1 MSTPIRFALIGTGNI
16 SGIHAQAIKEIPGAQ
31 LTAAYSVAG
40 LEAFA
45 EKWGCAAAGSLDE
58 LLARKDV
65 DAVCI
70 TTPSGSHGEPAI
82 AALRA
87 GKHVLCEKP
96 LEITPQRIDAILAAA
111 EESGSLLAAVFQSRF
126 GEGARTVK
134 KAVDAGRLG
143 RITLCSAYIK
153 WWRTQQYYDS
163 GAWRG
168 TWEMDG
174 GGALMNQGVH
184 AIDLLTW
191 YVGVPVEVKA
201 NIATL
206 AHERIAVE
214 DTAVAALRFANGA
227 LGVIEGAT
235 STYPGWNKRI
245 ELSGDKGSIILEDD
259 NIKFWQFENEEPGD
273 EAIRTGG
280 GGGADIGGGA
290 ANPLAIS
297 NEGHRR
303 QIEDLCNAIREKRQ
317 PAIPGREARNAVAV
331 ICSIYE
337 SAKTGKPVQVT

>member
-1 MSTPIRFALIGTGNI
+1 MSTPVRFALIGTGNI
-16 SGIHAQAIKEIPGAQ
+16 SAIHAEAIKDIPGAE

-40 LEAFA
+40 LEDFA
-45 EKWGCAAAGSLDE
+45 KKWGCAAAGSLEE
-58 LLARKDV
+58 LLALKDV

-96 LEITPQRIDAILAAA
+96 LEITPQRIDAILGAAT
-111 EESGSLLAAVFQSRF
+111 ESGSLLAAVFQSRF
-126 GEGARTVK
+126 GKGAQTVK
-134 KAVDAGRLG
+134 KAAEAGRFG
-143 RITLCSAYIK
+143 RFTLCSAYIK

-191 YVGVPVEVKA
+191 FVGVPAEVKA

-214 DTAVAALRFANGA
+214 DTAVAALRFTNGA

-245 ELSGDKGSIILEDD
+245 ELSGDKGSVILEDD
-259 NIKFWQFENEEPGD
+259 NIKFWHFEKEEPGD
-273 EAIRTGG
+273 DAIRSGSV
-280 GGGADIGGGA
+280 GGANIGGGV
-290 ANPLAIS
+290 ANPMSIS
-297 NEGHRR
+297 TEGHRL
-303 QIEDLCNAIREKRQ
+303 QIEDLSNAIREKRQ
-317 PAIPGREARNAVAV
+317 PAIPGRDARNAVAV
-331 ICSIYE
+331 ICAIYE
-337 SAKTGKPVQVT
+337 SAKSGKPVQVR

>member
-1 MSTPIRFALIGTGNI
+1 MSTPVRFALVGTGNI
-16 SGIHAQAIKEIPGAQ
+16 SGIHAQAISEIPGAK

-40 LEAFA
+40 LAPFC
-45 EKWGCAAAGSLDE
+45 EKWGCAPAGSLDE
-58 LLARKDV
+58 LMARSDV

-70 TTPSGSHGEPAI
+70 TTPSGSHGDPAI
-82 AALRA
+82 AALKA

-96 LEITPQRIDAILAAA
+96 LEITVEKIDAILAAA
-111 EESGSLLAAVFQSRF
+111 KESGAILAAVFQSRF

-143 RITLCSAYIK
+143 RLTMASAYIK
-153 WWRTQQYYDS
+153 WWRTQAYYDS
-163 GAWRG
+163 AGWRG

-191 YVGVPVEVKA
+191 FVGVPVEVKA
-201 NIATL
+201 HIATL

-214 DTAVAALRFANGA
+214 DTAVAALRFGNGA
-227 LGVIEGAT
+227 LGVVEGAT

-245 ELSGDKGSIILEDD
+245 ELSGDKGSIIIEDD
-259 NIKFWQFENEEPGD
+259 AIKFWEFEQAEPGD
-273 EAIRTGG
+273 DEIRK
-280 GGGADIGGGA
+280 GGASSAIGGGV
-290 ANPLAIS
+290 ANPMAI
-297 NEGHRR
+297 NTEGHRR

-317 PAIPGREARNAVAV
+317 PAVPGSDARNAVAV
-331 ICSIYE
+331 ICAIYE
-337 SAKTGKPVQVT
+337 AAKTGRTVQVK

>member
-1 MSTPIRFALIGTGNI
+1 MSTPVRFALIGTGNI
-16 SGIHAQAIKEIPGAQ
+16 SGIHAQAIKEIPGAE

-40 LEAFA
+40 LDPFVQ
-45 EKWGCAAAGSLDE
+45 KWGCAAAASIEE
-58 LLARKDV
+58 LVARKDV

-70 TTPSGSHGEPAI
+70 TTPSGSHSEPAI
-82 AALRA
+82 AALNA

-96 LEITPQRIDAILAAA
+96 LEITVEKIDAILAAA
-111 EESGSLLAAVFQSRF
+111 KSSGCLLAAVFQSRF
-126 GEGARTVK
+126 GEGARAVK
-134 KAVDAGRLG
+134 RAVDAGRLG
-143 RITLCSAYIK
+143 RLTIASAYVK
-153 WWRTQQYYDS
+153 WWRTQEYYDS
-163 GAWRG
+163 AGWRG

-184 AIDLLTW
+184 GIDLLTW
-191 YVGVPVEVKA
+191 FVGVPVEVKA

-214 DTAVAALRFANGA
+214 DTAVAVLRFGNGA
-227 LGVIEGAT
+227 LGVVEGAT

-245 ELSGDKGSIILEDD
+245 ELSGDKGSIIIEDD
-259 NIKFWQFENEEPGD
+259 NIKFWQFEKEEPGD
-273 EAIRTGG
+273 EEIRKG
-280 GGGADIGGGA
+280 GGGANIGGGV

-297 NEGHRR
+297 PEGHRR

-337 SAKTGKPVQVT
+337 SAKTGNTVMVK